1 MAAPWEKYQATKS
14 KDETGPWSKF
24 QKTEPPPAPDRSFE
38 VPTPQN
44 LVADRARPAQPSQP
58 KGMGERA
65 QEAAGNV
72 FPMARSFSRR
82 GAAEMLGPSI
92 SAVTTTGGALVGTP
106 LGPAGVVT
114 GAGLGYGIGEEITRR
129 IRGDQPTAP
138 SQTIRDIATGATLE
152 AGGRGVLAPAV
163 EKVIKKTA
171 GGISKIPDLFD
182 FSRQRAAKLAR
193 ESFETPESLAAG
205 RKALQSAA
213 ATGEDLTA
221 QQALAR
227 GGVIAPLTQATISR
241 ATGRTIPTQQAI
253 REAEQEA
260 ARTTALQGITP
271 DIKSAINT
279 RRSVS
284 TPLYNKAFKTS
295 IPIDDEL
302 VSLFERMPR
311 GTLRQAKE
319 LAKIEKRPFEI
330 AMDGN
335 ISGENLHYIKRALG
349 DIAYGTPGAT
359 AIGAD
364 ARTAVRNLLN
374 EYLQVVE
381 TKIPSYKAARN
392 TYSDLSKPVNQ
403 AQVLKEMVS
412 VLEKP
417 GGGERI
423 GPFLNVLGRGEE
435 AMLRRAGGRGAPRYE
450 ALSEVLTPDQLR
462 VVKDVAKQL
471 ETNVAVK
478 GQVSAG
484 EQKLADFLKEELPNL
499 RVPNIFSVLVTTVN
513 KFLELLGA
521 RVGKETIAKLAN
533 SAQSA
538 KTFDELLSVL
548 PLSERNKLLAT
559 MNDPKTWEQ
568 ARQITGGYMAGIT
581 SELTSPSLDIDRM
594 GGITNVSPRLG
605 AQDAT
610 R

>member
-1 MAAPWEKYQATKS
+1 MALSEAEELELLELEEAESLSRQRRT
-14 KDETGPWSKF
+14 
-24 QKTEPPPAPDRSFE
+24 PDRSFE

-44 LVADRARPAQPSQP
+44 LAADRARPAQPSQP
-58 KGMGERA
+58 KRMGERA

-72 FPMARSFSRR
+72 FPIARSFSRR
-82 GAAEMLGPSI
+82 GAAEMLGPYI
-92 SAVTTTGGALVGTP
+92 SGVTTTGGALVGTP
-106 LGPAGVVT
+106 LGPAGVVG

-163 EKVIKKTA
+163 EKGLKLTA
-171 GGISKIPDLFD
+171 GGVSKIPELFD

-205 RKALQSAA
+205 RRALQSAA
-213 ATGEDLTA
+213 AIGEDLTA

-227 GGVIAPLTQATISR
+227 GGVMAPLTQATISR

-279 RRSVS
+279 RRNIS
-284 TPLYNKAFKTS
+284 TPLYTSAFKTS
-295 IPIDDEL
+295 VPIDDTL
-302 VSLFERMPR
+302 VNLFERMPR
-311 GTLRQAKE
+311 GTLRQARE
-319 LAKIEKRPFEI
+319 LARVEGRPFEI

-364 ARTAVRNLLN
+364 ARTAAKNLLN

-381 TKIPSYKAARN
+381 TKIPAYKAARN

-478 GQVSAG
+478 AQVSAG

-499 RVPNIFSVLVTTVN
+499 RLPNIFNVLVTTTN

-521 RVGKETIAKLAN
+521 QAGKETIAKLAN
-533 SAQSA
+533 AAQSA
-538 KTFDELLSVL
+538 RTFDELLSVL
-548 PLSERNKLLAT
+548 PFSERNKLLAT

-605 AQDAT
+605 AQNAT